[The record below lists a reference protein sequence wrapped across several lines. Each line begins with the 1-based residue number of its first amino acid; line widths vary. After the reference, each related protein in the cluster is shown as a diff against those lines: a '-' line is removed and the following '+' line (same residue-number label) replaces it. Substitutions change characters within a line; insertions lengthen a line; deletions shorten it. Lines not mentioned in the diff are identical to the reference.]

1 MNAFWRFHILCLTN
15 SWKIIC
21 VACMAGAGVFCV
33 SSLNAAG
40 AIEASLDK
48 AKVTVGEPFVY
59 TINLLL
65 PRGAEANLPGEKAS
79 FKGLEIR
86 NYQPQYI
93 PQPDGSQQL
102 VLRYTL
108 VSFDVGRAG
117 IKDFRISVRRPDG
130 TIEKWLAPPVEIT
143 IASVLPEKGAAQPK
157 GFVGPIMLS
166 TSWQDWLWAALIA
179 LLIAT
184 ALIGFLMGR
193 RRRAAQQTLQKLTES
208 LLSPD
213 EAALQALQRL
223 EQEELL
229 AEADFQSFYLRLAE
243 ILRAWLQARFDVPA
257 LERTTRGLMYL
268 LRVRR
273 EMDIWRKDVIDLLR
287 TADGVKFAKLLPTPE
302 EAQKQLLKAR
312 EIIQIVAARERQTA
326 EADASQNTPA
336 PLARR
341 TTG

>member
-65 PRGAEANLPGEKAS
+65 PRGAEAILPGEKAS
-79 FKGLEIR
+79 FEGLEIR

-108 VSFDVGRAG
+108 VSFDVGRAE

-312 EIIQIVAARERQTA
+312 EIIQIVAARERPTA